1 MLVRDDRA
9 MSEQL
14 DNAIRTV
21 RSFADAED
29 EVQFASLDDAFQ
41 AIELAAAA
49 FITVSKNDDRR

>member
-1 MLVRDDRA
+1 

-29 EVQFASLDDAFQ
+29 EVQFASLDDALQ